1 MVAAV
6 GGGAGVA
13 TAAEQDQKDDDPAQV
28 TATEVIVTHNDDL
41 RDLEFS
47 SSFAAH
53 SKIFRSRKKVTLF
66 GEA

>member
-6 GGGAGVA
+6 GYSSVVA
-13 TAAEQDQKDDDPAQV
+13 TAAEQDQQDDDPAQV

-53 SKIFRSRKKVTLF
+53 SKIFRSGKKVTGF
-66 GEA
+66 CGV